1 MQIGASKYVQY
12 GNVEIDHIEATETKV
27 EIIPAGTEVMCTLIS
42 PVVLLN
48 ERNESLVT
56 TKDLESKLPLQEVT
70 AYLDQT
76 VIGGYNSKWMLQ
88 KPSYTA
94 YKAGSCLKGKLTK
107 DTPASFVLGS
117 LVQEGNGMIILD
129 PITEIKKQDIN
140 KVYTYETKRTKQPKY
155 LKNILLTSI
164 KGNMKLDLLKK
175 YKEKYEKILKEKQK
189 RNLSVKEEE
198 ELMDIF
204 RILKAYREV
213 DEVPAEMLKSS
224 FSGQIDLV
232 LNQLDT
238 LLKK

>member
-1 MQIGASKYVQY
+1 MYRLVTNDEFNDFCDQLKQM
-12 GNVEIDHIEATETKV
+12 
-27 EIIPAGTEVMCTLIS
+27 TEVFDNT
-42 PVVLLN
+42 
-48 ERNESLVT
+48 
-56 TKDLESKLPLQEVT
+56 
-70 AYLDQT
+70 
-76 VIGGYNSKWMLQ
+76 
-88 KPSYTA
+88 
-94 YKAGSCLKGKLTK
+94 
-107 DTPASFVLGS
+107 
-117 LVQEGNGMIILD
+117 
-129 PITEIKKQDIN
+129 
-140 KVYTYETKRTKQPKY
+140 
-155 LKNILLTSI
+155 
-164 KGNMKLDLLKK
+164 LKK

>member
-1 MQIGASKYVQY
+1 MMYKVGIVDDMDELLDDYKVRLKREAIELIVAPEGSMGDIKEWIVQEKIKSILIDYQLSSKYDF
-12 GNVEIDHIEATETKV
+12 N
-27 EIIPAGTEVMCTLIS
+27 GTELAFYLEDALQGMPYLI
-42 PVVLLN
+42 
-48 ERNESLVT
+48 
-56 TKDLESKLPLQEVT
+56 
-70 AYLDQT
+70 
-76 VIGGYNSKWMLQ
+76 
-88 KPSYTA
+88 
-94 YKAGSCLKGKLTK
+94 
-107 DTPASFVLGS
+107 
-117 LVQEGNGMIILD
+117 
-129 PITEIKKQDIN
+129 
-140 KVYTYETKRTKQPKY
+140 
-155 LKNILLTSI
+155 LTSYPKDSVDEKI
-164 KGNMKLDLLKK
+164 VVKNAICDRSIMDKTGDEFNDFCDQLKQMTEVFDNTLKK

>member
-1 MQIGASKYVQY
+1 MMYKVGIVDDTDELLDDYKVRLKREAIELIVAPEGSMGDIKEWIVQEKIKSILIDYQLSSKYDF
-12 GNVEIDHIEATETKV
+12 N
-27 EIIPAGTEVMCTLIS
+27 GTELAFYLEDALQGMPYLI
-42 PVVLLN
+42 
-48 ERNESLVT
+48 
-56 TKDLESKLPLQEVT
+56 
-70 AYLDQT
+70 
-76 VIGGYNSKWMLQ
+76 
-88 KPSYTA
+88 
-94 YKAGSCLKGKLTK
+94 
-107 DTPASFVLGS
+107 
-117 LVQEGNGMIILD
+117 
-129 PITEIKKQDIN
+129 
-140 KVYTYETKRTKQPKY
+140 
-155 LKNILLTSI
+155 LTSYPKDSVDEKI
-164 KGNMKLDLLKK
+164 VVKNAICDRIIMDKIGDEFNDFCDQLKQMTEVFDNTLKK

>member
-1 MQIGASKYVQY
+1 MMYKVGIVDDTDELLDDYKVRLKREAIELIVAPEGSMGDIKEWIVQEKIKSILIDYQLSSKYDF
-12 GNVEIDHIEATETKV
+12 N
-27 EIIPAGTEVMCTLIS
+27 GTELAFYLEDALQGMPYLI
-42 PVVLLN
+42 
-48 ERNESLVT
+48 
-56 TKDLESKLPLQEVT
+56 
-70 AYLDQT
+70 
-76 VIGGYNSKWMLQ
+76 
-88 KPSYTA
+88 
-94 YKAGSCLKGKLTK
+94 
-107 DTPASFVLGS
+107 
-117 LVQEGNGMIILD
+117 
-129 PITEIKKQDIN
+129 
-140 KVYTYETKRTKQPKY
+140 
-155 LKNILLTSI
+155 LTSYPEDSVDEKI
-164 KGNMKLDLLKK
+164 VVKNAICDRSIMDKTGDEFNDFCDQLKQMTEVFDNTLKK

>member
-1 MQIGASKYVQY
+1 MMYKVGIVDDTDVLLDDYKVRLKREAIELIVAPEGSMGDIKEWIVQEKIKSILIDYQLSSKYDF
-12 GNVEIDHIEATETKV
+12 N
-27 EIIPAGTEVMCTLIS
+27 GTELAFYLEDALQGMPYLI
-42 PVVLLN
+42 
-48 ERNESLVT
+48 
-56 TKDLESKLPLQEVT
+56 
-70 AYLDQT
+70 
-76 VIGGYNSKWMLQ
+76 
-88 KPSYTA
+88 
-94 YKAGSCLKGKLTK
+94 
-107 DTPASFVLGS
+107 
-117 LVQEGNGMIILD
+117 
-129 PITEIKKQDIN
+129 
-140 KVYTYETKRTKQPKY
+140 
-155 LKNILLTSI
+155 LTSYPKDSVDEKI
-164 KGNMKLDLLKK
+164 VVKNAICDRSIMDKTGDEFNDFCDQLKQMTEVFDNTLKK

>member
-1 MQIGASKYVQY
+1 MMYKVGIVDDTDELLDDYKVRLKREAIELIVAPEGSMGDIKEWIVQEKIKSILIDYQLSSKYDF
-12 GNVEIDHIEATETKV
+12 N
-27 EIIPAGTEVMCTLIS
+27 GTELAFYLEDALQGMPYLI
-42 PVVLLN
+42 
-48 ERNESLVT
+48 
-56 TKDLESKLPLQEVT
+56 
-70 AYLDQT
+70 
-76 VIGGYNSKWMLQ
+76 
-88 KPSYTA
+88 
-94 YKAGSCLKGKLTK
+94 
-107 DTPASFVLGS
+107 
-117 LVQEGNGMIILD
+117 
-129 PITEIKKQDIN
+129 
-140 KVYTYETKRTKQPKY
+140 
-155 LKNILLTSI
+155 LTSYPKDSVDEKI
-164 KGNMKLDLLKK
+164 VVKNAICDRSIMDKTGDEFNDFCDQLKQMTEVFDNTLKK

>member
-1 MQIGASKYVQY
+1 MYKVGIVDDTDELLDDYKVRLKREAIELIVAPEGSMGDIKEWIVQEKIKSILIDYQLSSKYDF
-12 GNVEIDHIEATETKV
+12 N
-27 EIIPAGTEVMCTLIS
+27 GTELAFYLEDALQGMPYLI
-42 PVVLLN
+42 
-48 ERNESLVT
+48 
-56 TKDLESKLPLQEVT
+56 
-70 AYLDQT
+70 
-76 VIGGYNSKWMLQ
+76 
-88 KPSYTA
+88 
-94 YKAGSCLKGKLTK
+94 
-107 DTPASFVLGS
+107 
-117 LVQEGNGMIILD
+117 
-129 PITEIKKQDIN
+129 
-140 KVYTYETKRTKQPKY
+140 
-155 LKNILLTSI
+155 LTSYPKDSVDEKI
-164 KGNMKLDLLKK
+164 VVKNAICDRSIMDKTGDEFNDFCDQLKQMTEVFDNTLKK

>member
-1 MQIGASKYVQY
+1 MMYKVGIVDDTDELLDDYKVRLKREAIELIVAPEGSMGDIKEWIVQEKIKSILIDYQLSSKYDF
-12 GNVEIDHIEATETKV
+12 N
-27 EIIPAGTEVMCTLIS
+27 GTELAFYLEDALQGVPYLI
-42 PVVLLN
+42 
-48 ERNESLVT
+48 
-56 TKDLESKLPLQEVT
+56 
-70 AYLDQT
+70 
-76 VIGGYNSKWMLQ
+76 
-88 KPSYTA
+88 
-94 YKAGSCLKGKLTK
+94 
-107 DTPASFVLGS
+107 
-117 LVQEGNGMIILD
+117 
-129 PITEIKKQDIN
+129 
-140 KVYTYETKRTKQPKY
+140 
-155 LKNILLTSI
+155 LTSYPKDSVDEKI
-164 KGNMKLDLLKK
+164 VVKNAICDRSIMDKTGDEFNDFCDQLKQMTEVFDNTLKK